1 MNFDAMSLLPNMHGF
16 LNKKHAHLL
25 FILHI
30 FSGLSLVFT
39 ILYPAFYWLFGILLL
54 LEFTGLLFLMVMAIC
69 LYQVSNHK
77 INHLLQLSQVK

>member
-39 ILYPAFYWLFGILLL
+39 ILYPAFY
-54 LEFTGLLFLMVMAIC
+54 
-69 LYQVSNHK
+69 
-77 INHLLQLSQVK
+77 